1 MSKVSFEDISIY
13 TDIDKVI
20 CLDHTRLYYK
30 NLRITASLIDVL
42 PTQSKDTVTIIVT
55 ENQNVLAGVNAD
67 HFNFLII
74 IVPENVVMPLNAHFY
89 NAIIYRYKENES
101 YQVVFEEIL
110 VSLISFIFDRDYS
123 IDFQDVKKNLSF
135 KQGQYLNIDYS
146 TFSTKILDEIEF
158 DRFQYNT
165 SFIIH
170 MNLKSLK
177 FEKMTEVMNI
187 VGEKLVDEHWGD
199 ILYEVKDCGDIF
211 PEEVFIL
218 YTVAD

>member
-13 TDIDKVI
+13 ADADKMI
-20 CLDHTRLYYK
+20 CLDHTRLYYR

-42 PTQSKDTVTIIVT
+42 PAQSKDTVTIVVT

-123 IDFQDVKKNLSF
+123 IDLQDVKKTLSF

-146 TFSTKILDEIEF
+146 NFSTKILDEIEF

-177 FEKMTEVMNI
+177 FEKMHEVMSV
-187 VGEKLVDEHWGD
+187 VGGKLVDEHWGD

>member
-13 TDIDKVI
+13 ADADKMI
-20 CLDHTRLYYK
+20 CLDHTRLYYR

-42 PTQSKDTVTIIVT
+42 PTQSKDTVTIVVT

-146 TFSTKILDEIEF
+146 SLNMNVLDEMEF
-158 DRFQYNT
+158 YNFQYNT

-177 FEKMTEVMNI
+177 FEKMNEVMSI
-187 VGEKLVDEHWGD
+187 VGEKLVDGHWGD

>member
-1 MSKVSFEDISIY
+1 MSEDISIY
-13 TDIDKVI
+13 ADADKMI
-20 CLDHTRLYYK
+20 FLDHTRLYYR

-55 ENQNVLAGVNAD
+55 ENRDILAEINGD

-74 IVPENVVMPLNAHFY
+74 VVPENVVMPLNTNLY
-89 NAIIYRYKENES
+89 NAIIYRYKQNES
-101 YQVVFEEIL
+101 YQVAIEEIL
-110 VSLISFIFDRDYS
+110 VSLVSFIFDRDYS
-123 IDFQDVKKNLSF
+123 IDLQDVKKTLSF

-146 TFSTKILDEIEF
+146 NFSTKILNEIEF

-177 FEKMTEVMNI
+177 FEKMNETMSI

>member
-13 TDIDKVI
+13 ADTDKMI
-20 CLDHTRLYYK
+20 CLDHTRLYYR

-42 PTQSKDTVTIIVT
+42 PTQSKDTVTIVVT

-177 FEKMTEVMNI
+177 FEKMHEVMSV

-218 YTVAD
+218 YAVAD

>member
-1 MSKVSFEDISIY
+1 MSEDISIY
-13 TDIDKVI
+13 ADADKMI
-20 CLDHTRLYYK
+20 CLDHTRLYYR

-42 PTQSKDTVTIIVT
+42 PTQSKDTVTIVVT

-146 TFSTKILDEIEF
+146 TFSTKILNEIEF
-158 DRFQYNT
+158 DHFQYNT

-177 FEKMTEVMNI
+177 FEKMNEVMSI

-199 ILYEVKDCGDIF
+199 ILYEVKDCGGIF

-218 YTVAD
+218 YAI

>member
-1 MSKVSFEDISIY
+1 MSEDISIY
-13 TDIDKVI
+13 ADADKMI
-20 CLDHTRLYYK
+20 CLDHTRLYYR

-55 ENQNVLAGVNAD
+55 ENWDILAEINAD

-74 IVPENVVMPLNAHFY
+74 VVPENVVMPLNTNLY
-89 NAIIYRYKENES
+89 NAIIYRYKQNES
-101 YQVVFEEIL
+101 YQVAIEEIL
-110 VSLISFIFDRDYS
+110 VSLASFIFDRDYS
-123 IDFQDVKKNLSF
+123 IDLQDVKKTLSF

-146 TFSTKILDEIEF
+146 NFSTKILNEIEF

-177 FEKMTEVMNI
+177 FEKMNETMSI

-211 PEEVFIL
+211 PEEVFVL
-218 YTVAD
+218 YTIAD

>member
-1 MSKVSFEDISIY
+1 MSEDISIY
-13 TDIDKVI
+13 TDADKMI
-20 CLDHTRLYYK
+20 CLDHTRLYYR
-30 NLRITASLIDVL
+30 NLRITVSLIDVL

-55 ENQNVLAGVNAD
+55 ENQVFLDKINAD

-74 IVPENVVMPLNAHFY
+74 VVPENVVMPLNTNLY
-89 NAIIYRYKENES
+89 NAIIYRYKQNES
-101 YQVVFEEIL
+101 YQVAIEEIL
-110 VSLISFIFDRDYS
+110 VSLVSFIFDRDYS
-123 IDFQDVKKNLSF
+123 IDLQDVKKTLSF

-146 TFSTKILDEIEF
+146 NFSTKILNEIEF

-177 FEKMTEVMNI
+177 FEKMNETMSI

-218 YTVAD
+218 YAI

>member
-13 TDIDKVI
+13 ADTDKMI
-20 CLDHTRLYYK
+20 CLDHTRLYYR

-42 PTQSKDTVTIIVT
+42 PTQSKDTVTVIIT
-55 ENQNVLAGVNAD
+55 EKQDILDKINAD

-74 IVPENVVMPLNAHFY
+74 VVPENVVMPLNVNLY
-89 NAIIYRYKENES
+89 NAIIYRYKQNES
-101 YQVVFEEIL
+101 YQVGIEEIL
-110 VSLISFIFDRDYS
+110 VSLVSFIFDWDYS
-123 IDFQDVKKNLSF
+123 IDLQDVKKTLSF

-146 TFSTKILDEIEF
+146 NFSTKILDEIEF

-177 FEKMTEVMNI
+177 FEKMNEVMSI

-199 ILYEVKDCGDIF
+199 ILYEVKDCGGIF

>member
-13 TDIDKVI
+13 ADADKMI
-20 CLDHTRLYYK
+20 CLDHTRLYYR

-55 ENQNVLAGVNAD
+55 ENQDILAEINAD
-67 HFNFLII
+67 HFNFLLIV
-74 IVPENVVMPLNAHFY
+74 VPENVVMPLNTNLY
-89 NAIIYRYKENES
+89 NAIIYRYKQNES
-101 YQVVFEEIL
+101 YQVAIEEIL
-110 VSLISFIFDRDYS
+110 VSLASFIFDRDYS
-123 IDFQDVKKNLSF
+123 IDLQDVKKTLSF

-146 TFSTKILDEIEF
+146 NFSAKILNEIEF

-165 SFIIH
+165 SFVIH

-177 FEKMTEVMNI
+177 FEKMNEVMSI

>member
-1 MSKVSFEDISIY
+1 MSEDISIY
-13 TDIDKVI
+13 ADADKMI
-20 CLDHTRLYYK
+20 CLEHTRLYYR

-42 PTQSKDTVTIIVT
+42 PTQFKDTVTVIIT
-55 ENQNVLAGVNAD
+55 EKQDILDKINAD

-74 IVPENVVMPLNAHFY
+74 VVPENVVMPLNTNLY
-89 NAIIYRYKENES
+89 NAIIYRYKQNES
-101 YQVVFEEIL
+101 YQVAIEEIL
-110 VSLISFIFDRDYS
+110 VSLASFIFDRDYS
-123 IDFQDVKKNLSF
+123 IDLQDVKKTLSF

-146 TFSTKILDEIEF
+146 NFSTKILNEIEF

-177 FEKMTEVMNI
+177 FEKMNEVMSI

>member
-13 TDIDKVI
+13 ADTDKMI
-20 CLDHTRLYYK
+20 CLDHTRLYYR

-42 PTQSKDTVTIIVT
+42 PTQSKDTVTVIIT
-55 ENQNVLAGVNAD
+55 EKQDILDKINAD

-74 IVPENVVMPLNAHFY
+74 VVPENVVMPLNVNLY
-89 NAIIYRYKENES
+89 NAIIYRYKQNES
-101 YQVVFEEIL
+101 YQVGIEEIL
-110 VSLISFIFDRDYS
+110 VSLVSFIFDWDYS
-123 IDFQDVKKNLSF
+123 IDLQDVKKTLSF

-146 TFSTKILDEIEF
+146 NFSTKILNEIEF
-158 DRFQYNT
+158 DHFQYNT

-177 FEKMTEVMNI
+177 FEKMNETMSI

-218 YTVAD
+218 YAVAD

>member
-13 TDIDKVI
+13 ADADKMI
-20 CLDHTRLYYK
+20 CLDHTRLYYR
-30 NLRITASLIDVL
+30 NLRIKSALIELL
-42 PTQSKDTVTIIVT
+42 PAQSKDTVTIIVT
-55 ENQNVLAGVNAD
+55 ENWDILAEINAD

-74 IVPENVVMPLNAHFY
+74 VVPENVVMPLNTNLY
-89 NAIIYRYKENES
+89 NAIIYRYKQNES
-101 YQVVFEEIL
+101 YQVGIEEIL
-110 VSLISFIFDRDYS
+110 VSLVSFIFDWDYS
-123 IDFQDVKKNLSF
+123 IDLQDVKKTLSF

-146 TFSTKILDEIEF
+146 NFSTKILDEIEF

-177 FEKMTEVMNI
+177 FEKMNEVMSI

>member
-1 MSKVSFEDISIY
+1 MSEDISIY
-13 TDIDKVI
+13 ADADKMI
-20 CLDHTRLYYK
+20 CLDHTRLYYR

-55 ENQNVLAGVNAD
+55 ENQDILAEINAD

-74 IVPENVVMPLNAHFY
+74 IVPESVVMPLNTNLY
-89 NAIIYRYKENES
+89 NAIIYRYKQNES
-101 YQVVFEEIL
+101 YQVAIEEIL
-110 VSLISFIFDRDYS
+110 VSLASFIFDRDYS
-123 IDFQDVKKNLSF
+123 IDLQDVKKTLSF

-146 TFSTKILDEIEF
+146 NFSTKILNEIEF

-177 FEKMTEVMNI
+177 FEKMNEVMSV

-211 PEEVFIL
+211 PEEIFVL

>member
-13 TDIDKVI
+13 ADTDKMI
-20 CLDHTRLYYK
+20 CLDHTRLYYR

-55 ENQNVLAGVNAD
+55 ENWDILAEINAD

-74 IVPENVVMPLNAHFY
+74 VVPENVVMPLNTNLY
-89 NAIIYRYKENES
+89 NAIIYRYKQNES
-101 YQVVFEEIL
+101 YQVAIEEIL
-110 VSLISFIFDRDYS
+110 VSLASFIFDRDYS
-123 IDFQDVKKNLSF
+123 IDFQDVKKTLSF

-146 TFSTKILDEIEF
+146 NFSAKILNEIEF

-177 FEKMTEVMNI
+177 FEKMHEVMSV

-211 PEEVFIL
+211 PEEVFVL
-218 YTVAD
+218 YAV

>member
-20 CLDHTRLYYK
+20 CLDHTRLYYR

-42 PTQSKDTVTIIVT
+42 PTQSKDTVTIVVT

-146 TFSTKILDEIEF
+146 SLNMNVLDEMEF
-158 DRFQYNT
+158 YNFQYNT

-177 FEKMTEVMNI
+177 FEKMHEVMSV

-218 YTVAD
+218 YAVAD

>member
-13 TDIDKVI
+13 ADADKMI
-20 CLDHTRLYYK
+20 CLDHTRLYYR

-42 PTQSKDTVTIIVT
+42 PTQSKDTVTIVVT

-177 FEKMTEVMNI
+177 FEKIHEVMSV

>member
-13 TDIDKVI
+13 ADTDKMI
-20 CLDHTRLYYK
+20 CLDHTRLYYR

-42 PTQSKDTVTIIVT
+42 PTQSKDTVTVIIT
-55 ENQNVLAGVNAD
+55 EKQDILAEINAD

-74 IVPENVVMPLNAHFY
+74 VVPENVVMPLNTNLY
-89 NAIIYRYKENES
+89 NAIIYRYKQNES
-101 YQVVFEEIL
+101 YQVAIEEIL
-110 VSLISFIFDRDYS
+110 VSLASFIFDRDYS
-123 IDFQDVKKNLSF
+123 IDLQDVKKTLSF

-146 TFSTKILDEIEF
+146 NFSAKILNEIEF

-177 FEKMTEVMNI
+177 FEKMNEVMSI

-199 ILYEVKDCGDIF
+199 ILYEVKDCGSIF

-218 YTVAD
+218 YAI

>member
-13 TDIDKVI
+13 ADTDKMI
-20 CLDHTRLYYK
+20 CLDHTRLYYR

-42 PTQSKDTVTIIVT
+42 PTQSKDTVTIVVT

-74 IVPENVVMPLNAHFY
+74 IVPENVVMPLNVNLY
-89 NAIIYRYKENES
+89 NAIIYRYKQNES
-101 YQVVFEEIL
+101 YQVAIEEIL
-110 VSLISFIFDRDYS
+110 VSLASFIFDRDYS
-123 IDFQDVKKNLSF
+123 IDLQDVKKTLSF

-146 TFSTKILDEIEF
+146 NFSAKILNEIEF

-177 FEKMTEVMNI
+177 FEKMNEVMSI

-218 YTVAD
+218 YAI

>member
-13 TDIDKVI
+13 ADTDKMI
-20 CLDHTRLYYK
+20 CLDHTRLYYR

-55 ENQNVLAGVNAD
+55 ENWDILAEINAD

-74 IVPENVVMPLNAHFY
+74 VVPENVVMPLNTNLY
-89 NAIIYRYKENES
+89 NAIIYRYKQNES
-101 YQVVFEEIL
+101 YQVAIEEIL
-110 VSLISFIFDRDYS
+110 VSLASFIFDRDYS
-123 IDFQDVKKNLSF
+123 IDLQDVKKTLSF

-177 FEKMTEVMNI
+177 FEKMNEVMSV

-211 PEEVFIL
+211 PEEVFVL
-218 YTVAD
+218 YAVAD

>member
-1 MSKVSFEDISIY
+1 MSEDISIY
-13 TDIDKVI
+13 ADADKMI
-20 CLDHTRLYYK
+20 CLDHTRLYYR

-42 PTQSKDTVTIIVT
+42 PTQSKDTVTIVVT

-177 FEKMTEVMNI
+177 FEKIHEVMSV

>member
-13 TDIDKVI
+13 ADTDKMI
-20 CLDHTRLYYK
+20 CLDHTRLYYR

-42 PTQSKDTVTIIVT
+42 PTQSKDTVTIVVT

-177 FEKMTEVMNI
+177 FEKIHEVMSV

-211 PEEVFIL
+211 PEEVYVL
-218 YTVAD
+218 YAV

>member
-13 TDIDKVI
+13 ADTDKMI
-20 CLDHTRLYYK
+20 CLDHTRLYYR

-42 PTQSKDTVTIIVT
+42 PTQSKDTVTIVVT

-146 TFSTKILDEIEF
+146 NFSAKILNEIEF

-177 FEKMTEVMNI
+177 FEKMNEVMSV

-218 YTVAD
+218 YAVAD

>member
-1 MSKVSFEDISIY
+1 MSEDISIY
-13 TDIDKVI
+13 ADADKMI
-20 CLDHTRLYYK
+20 CLDHTRLYYR

-55 ENQNVLAGVNAD
+55 ENWDILAEINAD

-74 IVPENVVMPLNAHFY
+74 VVPENVVMPLNTNLY
-89 NAIIYRYKENES
+89 NAIIYRYKQNES
-101 YQVVFEEIL
+101 YQVAIEEIL
-110 VSLISFIFDRDYS
+110 VSLVSFIFDRDYS
-123 IDFQDVKKNLSF
+123 IDLQDVKKTLSF

-146 TFSTKILDEIEF
+146 NFSTKILNEIEF

-177 FEKMTEVMNI
+177 FEKMNEVMSI

>member
-13 TDIDKVI
+13 ADADKMI
-20 CLDHTRLYYK
+20 CLEHTRLYYR

-42 PTQSKDTVTIIVT
+42 PTQSKDTVTVIIT
-55 ENQNVLAGVNAD
+55 EKQDILDKINAD

-74 IVPENVVMPLNAHFY
+74 VVPENVVMPLNTNLY

-146 TFSTKILDEIEF
+146 TFSTKILNEIEF
-158 DRFQYNT
+158 DHFQYNT

-177 FEKMTEVMNI
+177 FEKMNEVMNI

>member
-13 TDIDKVI
+13 ADADKMI
-20 CLDHTRLYYK
+20 CLDHTRLYYR

-42 PTQSKDTVTIIVT
+42 PTQSKDTVTVIIT
-55 ENQNVLAGVNAD
+55 EKQDILDKINAD

-74 IVPENVVMPLNAHFY
+74 VVSENVVMPLNAHLY

-146 TFSTKILDEIEF
+146 SLNMNVLDEMEF
-158 DRFQYNT
+158 YNFQYNT

-177 FEKMTEVMNI
+177 FEKMNEVMSV

-218 YTVAD
+218 YAVAD

>member
-13 TDIDKVI
+13 ADADKMI
-20 CLDHTRLYYK
+20 CLDHTRLYYR

-55 ENQNVLAGVNAD
+55 ENWDILAEINAD

-74 IVPENVVMPLNAHFY
+74 VVPENVVMPLNTNLY
-89 NAIIYRYKENES
+89 NAIIYRYKQNES
-101 YQVVFEEIL
+101 YQVAIEEIL
-110 VSLISFIFDRDYS
+110 VSLASFIFDRDYS
-123 IDFQDVKKNLSF
+123 IDFQDVKKTLSF

-146 TFSTKILDEIEF
+146 NFSAKILNEIEF
-158 DRFQYNT
+158 DRFQNNT

-177 FEKMTEVMNI
+177 FEKMNEVMSI

>member
-13 TDIDKVI
+13 ADTDKMI
-20 CLDHTRLYYK
+20 CLDHTRLYYR

-42 PTQSKDTVTIIVT
+42 PTQSKDTVTIVVT

-177 FEKMTEVMNI
+177 FEKIHEVMSV

>member
-13 TDIDKVI
+13 ADTDKMI
-20 CLDHTRLYYK
+20 CLDHTRLYYR

-42 PTQSKDTVTIIVT
+42 PTQSKDTVTIVVT

-146 TFSTKILDEIEF
+146 NFSTKILNEIEF

-177 FEKMTEVMNI
+177 FEKMNEVMSI

-211 PEEVFIL
+211 PEEVFVL
-218 YTVAD
+218 YAVAD

>member
-13 TDIDKVI
+13 ADTDKMI
-20 CLDHTRLYYK
+20 CLDHTRLYYR

-42 PTQSKDTVTIIVT
+42 PTQSKDTVTVIIT
-55 ENQNVLAGVNAD
+55 EKQDILDKINAD

-74 IVPENVVMPLNAHFY
+74 VVPENVVMPLNVNLY
-89 NAIIYRYKENES
+89 NAIIYRYKQNES
-101 YQVVFEEIL
+101 YQVGIEEIL
-110 VSLISFIFDRDYS
+110 VSLVSFIFDWDYS
-123 IDFQDVKKNLSF
+123 IDLQDVKKTLSF

-146 TFSTKILDEIEF
+146 NFSTKILDEIEF

-177 FEKMTEVMNI
+177 FEKIHEVMSV

>member
-13 TDIDKVI
+13 ADTDKMI
-20 CLDHTRLYYK
+20 CLDHTRLYYR

-42 PTQSKDTVTIIVT
+42 PTQSKDTVTIVVT

-146 TFSTKILDEIEF
+146 NFSAKILNEIEF

-165 SFIIH
+165 SFVIH

-177 FEKMTEVMNI
+177 FEKMNETMSI

>member
-42 PTQSKDTVTIIVT
+42 PTQSKDTVTVIIT
-55 ENQNVLAGVNAD
+55 EKQDILDKINAD

-74 IVPENVVMPLNAHFY
+74 VVSENVVMPLNAHLY

-146 TFSTKILDEIEF
+146 SLNMNVLDEMEF
-158 DRFQYNT
+158 YNFQYDT

-177 FEKMTEVMNI
+177 FEKMNEVMSI

-199 ILYEVKDCGDIF
+199 ILYEVKDCGGIF

-218 YTVAD
+218 YAI

>member
-1 MSKVSFEDISIY
+1 MSEDISIY
-13 TDIDKVI
+13 TDADKMI
-20 CLDHTRLYYK
+20 CLEHTRLYYR

-55 ENQNVLAGVNAD
+55 ENWDILAEINAD

-74 IVPENVVMPLNAHFY
+74 VVPENVVMPLNTNLY
-89 NAIIYRYKENES
+89 NAIIYRYKQNES
-101 YQVVFEEIL
+101 YQVAIEEIL
-110 VSLISFIFDRDYS
+110 VSLVSFIFDRDYS
-123 IDFQDVKKNLSF
+123 IDLQDVKKTLSF

-146 TFSTKILDEIEF
+146 NFSTKILNEIEF

-170 MNLKSLK
+170 MNLRYLK

-218 YTVAD
+218 YVVAD

>member
-13 TDIDKVI
+13 ADADKMI
-20 CLDHTRLYYK
+20 CLDHTRLYYR

-42 PTQSKDTVTIIVT
+42 PTQSKDTVTIVVT

-74 IVPENVVMPLNAHFY
+74 IVPENVVMPLNTNLY
-89 NAIIYRYKENES
+89 NAIIYRYKKNES
-101 YQVVFEEIL
+101 YQVAIEEIL
-110 VSLISFIFDRDYS
+110 VSLVSFIFDRDYS
-123 IDFQDVKKNLSF
+123 IDLQDVKKTLSF

-146 TFSTKILDEIEF
+146 NFSAKILNEIEF

-177 FEKMTEVMNI
+177 FEKMHEVMSV

-211 PEEVFIL
+211 PEEVFVL

>member
-13 TDIDKVI
+13 ADTDKMI
-20 CLDHTRLYYK
+20 CLDHTRLYYR

-42 PTQSKDTVTIIVT
+42 PTQSKDTVTVIIT
-55 ENQNVLAGVNAD
+55 EKQDILDKINAD

-74 IVPENVVMPLNAHFY
+74 VVPENVVMPLNVNLY
-89 NAIIYRYKENES
+89 NAIIYRYKQNES
-101 YQVVFEEIL
+101 YQVGIEEIL
-110 VSLISFIFDRDYS
+110 VSLVSFIFDWDYS
-123 IDFQDVKKNLSF
+123 IDLQDVKKTLSF

-146 TFSTKILDEIEF
+146 NFSTKILDEIEF

-177 FEKMTEVMNI
+177 FEKMNEVMSI

-199 ILYEVKDCGDIF
+199 ILYEVKDCGSIF

-218 YTVAD
+218 YAI